1 MKPLREWL
9 RDKVGADG
17 AWLIPLDAVA
27 VLMISEAAV
36 HVTIKTKDSYNNI
49 PVDKVKVVEIYGRT
63 WLVVEV

>member
-9 RDKVGADG
+9 RGKIGVGK

-27 VLMISEAAV
+27 VLMVSEAAV
-36 HVTIKTKDSYNNI
+36 HITLKTRDSYSNI
-49 PVDKVKVVEIYGRT
+49 PIDKVKVVEIDGKT